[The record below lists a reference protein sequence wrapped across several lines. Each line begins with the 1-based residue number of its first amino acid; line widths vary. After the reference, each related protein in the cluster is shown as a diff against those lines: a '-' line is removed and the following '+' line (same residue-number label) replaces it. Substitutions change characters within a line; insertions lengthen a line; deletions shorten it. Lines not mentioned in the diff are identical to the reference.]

1 MQNQNIKVIRLVETG
16 LLLALGVILDTFFKI
31 DGIWAYGGSVTLLSM
46 LPLII
51 IAYKY
56 GVLWGSLSGVAHG
69 FITMLISGFRAGGLA
84 VMVQENEGWKK
95 FIFVVLLDYILA
107 FAIIGVAALASKFM
121 KSTAGALSVGA
132 IIGLCARYVVHIIS
146 GYVLFGTY
154 AEWFF
159 GQSSWGQAILEKFH
173 GNFLMFVYSVIY
185 NGLYMIPEIII
196 TAIGGLIVGN
206 FLKRQLNHNVGNC
219 AKVE

>member
-16 LLLALGVILDTFFKI
+16 LLLALGVILDTFFNL
-31 DGIWAYGGSVTLLSM
+31 DGIWAYGGSVTLFSF
-46 LPLII
+46 LPLIM

-56 GVLWGSLSGVAHG
+56 GVLWGCLSGVAHG
-69 FITMLISGFRAGGLA
+69 LITMLISGFRAGGLA

-107 FAIIGVAALASKFM
+107 FAVIGIAGLAPKFM

-132 IIGLCARYVVHIIS
+132 VIGLAARYVVHIVS

-159 GQSSWGQAILEKFH
+159 SQSSWGQAILEKFH
-173 GNFLMFVYSVIY
+173 GNLLMFVYSVIY
-185 NGLYMIPEIII
+185 NGLYMVPEIII
-196 TAIGGLIVGN
+196 TAVGGLIVGN
-206 FLKRQLNHNVGNC
+206 FLKRQINHNATNC
-219 AKVE
+219 VKAE